1 MSTLRCIARSL
12 IVSRVISTRLISSG
26 DSRHTKIYTRTGDKG
41 TSATY
46 TGQRRRKDDAV
57 FEALGATDELNSHIG
72 YVRSVLHHPEVGEQ
86 LKWVQCLLQDLQASI
101 ATPKSSASEGQRV
114 KTEFPAEH
122 IKELEQWIDSH
133 SENLPPLKNFILP
146 SGSPAGAALHIA
158 RSVCRRAER
167 RVTTLFLENEVDEV
181 VMKYINR
188 LSDYLFVAAR
198 ICSHH
203 ENAEETIYK

>member
-1 MSTLRCIARSL
+1 MSAAGSSNKLFHLYPNSTATTGRNVHFAIHRSISRNLEGLQHAPYKFWRPSTHQDLHSHGRQRHVCNVHGAAAAQGRRSL
-12 IVSRVISTRLISSG
+12 RGPGCHRRAQLSHRLCPRYSKASG
-26 DSRHTKIYTRTGDKG
+26 
-41 TSATY
+41 
-46 TGQRRRKDDAV
+46 GQRTAQM
-57 FEALGATDELNSHIG
+57 A
-72 YVRSVLHHPEVGEQ
+72 
-86 LKWVQCLLQDLQASI
+86 
-101 ATPKSSASEGQRV
+101 

-122 IKELEQWIDSH
+122 IKELEQWIDAH

-167 RVTTLFLENEVDEV
+167 RVTSLFLEKEVDEV

-198 ICSHH
+198 VCSHH

>member
-1 MSTLRCIARSL
+1 MFALRYIARPL
-12 IVSRVISTRLISSG
+12 VATRTLNARLMSSD
-26 DSRHTKIYTRTGDKG
+26 DSRPKIYTRTGDKG
-41 TSATY
+41 TSATF

-72 YVRSVLHHPEVGEQ
+72 YVRSLLGHPEVSKQ
-86 LKWVQCLLQDLQASI
+86 LKWVQCLLQDLQAAI
-101 ATPKSSASEGQRV
+101 ATPNSSASEGHKI

-122 IKELEQWIDSH
+122 IKELEQWIDAH
-133 SENLPPLKNFILP
+133 SESLPPLRNFILP
-146 SGSPAGAALHIA
+146 SGSPAGAALHVA

-167 RVTTLFLENEVDEV
+167 RVTTLFLDDEVDEV
-181 VMKYINR
+181 VMRYINR

-203 ENAEETIYK
+203 ENAEEVIYK

>member
-1 MSTLRCIARSL
+1 MFALRYVARPLVASRALNARLMSSDG
-12 IVSRVISTRLISSG
+12 SRQP
-26 DSRHTKIYTRTGDKG
+26 KIYTRTGDKG
-41 TSATY
+41 TSATF

-72 YVRSVLHHPEVGEQ
+72 YVRSVLAHPQVSEQ
-86 LKWVQCLLQDLQASI
+86 LKWVQCLLQDLQAAI
-101 ATPKSSASEGQRV
+101 ATPKSSASEGQKM

-122 IKELEQWIDSH
+122 IKELEQWIDNH

-167 RVTTLFLENEVDEV
+167 RVTTLFLDDEVDEV
-181 VMKYINR
+181 VIRYINR

-203 ENAEETIYK
+203 ENAEEVIYK

>member
-1 MSTLRCIARSL
+1 MFDGNNRVCVYCSGLCV
-12 IVSRVISTRLISSG
+12 VS
-26 DSRHTKIYTRTGDKG
+26 G

-72 YVRSVLHHPEVGEQ
+72 YVAYPKAYQRSANSSNGFSACSKTSRLLSQRRCHQHRRGREPKPSFQPSTLRSWNSGLMHIPRTCHH
-86 LKWVQCLLQDLQASI
+86 SRI
-101 ATPKSSASEGQRV
+101 SS
-114 KTEFPAEH
+114 FP
-122 IKELEQWIDSH
+122 
-133 SENLPPLKNFILP
+133 
-146 SGSPAGAALHIA
+146 
-158 RSVCRRAER
+158 
-167 RVTTLFLENEVDEV
+167 VTSLFLEKEVDEV

-198 ICSHH
+198 VCSHH